1 MRILV
6 DESRVLSS
14 AKGALEAQ
22 LTRKVQAL
30 TVMRQRLRLSEDKL
44 ETALHTISKN
54 EERLEQRQQE
64 PRSFAVPSSR
74 LPPPSSTQLPTL
86 PTLST
91 LVKSQSEA
99 MRWLHQAVEAQEAIS
114 ASMSMTQ
121 RAQERS
127 RWTGPLLEA
136 SSMALE
142 VPLRRYESRLE
153 EANAIPD
160 KEPEALIE
168 AFFKEPEA
176 AAAIILHEGE
186 LFESLHDSRR
196 ASYNDLPPAP
206 MQPASPLQAQIR
218 ALEAASHAEISSS
231 DDDAASC
238 SDASCS
244 PKVSPTTVKVKSLA
258 SSIAAMRAG
267 KAFYDA
273 GKPDILQSSV
283 ACRAG
288 QVIFAID
295 DEEESEIEIEAV
307 SPVPV
312 PEVLTPDVP
321 SPDCESPELDN
332 AYAGFSEASAELD
345 LLLTS
350 TGATG
355 FPSGAAAIDET
366 EEDESQRGVD
376 VWQKYAQAGAPD
388 EEEVAEIS
396 SSSAMIV
403 FDSIDDNHDGVID
416 RKEFTDHF
424 RGKTLEGYTPPEPLK
439 KPVQE
444 EKATLAVF
452 LVKEDEVVEEKEAAT
467 AAPSMSWGY
476 QAATVDSSSFSLPP
490 MRASTPT
497 RQSNKDSGDSEDDED
512 SEANSSR
519 ISVFGTSL
527 TSSSRKSLPSPSR
540 MRQRA
545 ANMAQFLYDSPTANR
560 ASPAPTNRPRR
571 RSIGEDDAALAEM
584 VRSKHLARR
593 KKDGEQQ
600 QELRQLEGEIEK
612 LSGGKGVASS
622 GLIVHSV
629 AIMGDAPNTI
639 TSPTTA

>member
-1 MRILV
+1 
-6 DESRVLSS
+6 
-14 AKGALEAQ
+14 
-22 LTRKVQAL
+22 
-30 TVMRQRLRLSEDKL
+30 
-44 ETALHTISKN
+44 
-54 EERLEQRQQE
+54 
-64 PRSFAVPSSR
+64 
-74 LPPPSSTQLPTL
+74 
-86 PTLST
+86 
-91 LVKSQSEA
+91 
-99 MRWLHQAVEAQEAIS
+99 
-114 ASMSMTQ
+114 
-121 RAQERS
+121 
-127 RWTGPLLEA
+127 
-136 SSMALE
+136 
-142 VPLRRYESRLE
+142 
-153 EANAIPD
+153 
-160 KEPEALIE
+160 
-168 AFFKEPEA
+168 
-176 AAAIILHEGE
+176 
-186 LFESLHDSRR
+186 
-196 ASYNDLPPAP
+196 
-206 MQPASPLQAQIR
+206 
-218 ALEAASHAEISSS
+218 
-231 DDDAASC
+231 
-238 SDASCS
+238 
-244 PKVSPTTVKVKSLA
+244 
-258 SSIAAMRAG
+258 MRAG

-396 SSSAMIV
+396 SSSALV

-424 RGKTLEGYTPPEPLK
+424 LGKTLDGYTPPEPLK

-467 AAPSMSWGY
+467 AAPSMSWAY

-490 MRASTPT
+490 RRASTPT

-527 TSSSRKSLPSPSR
+527 TSS
-540 MRQRA
+540 
-545 ANMAQFLYDSPTANR
+545 NMAQFLYDSPTANR
-560 ASPAPTNRPRR
+560 ASPAPTSRPRR

-600 QELRQLEGEIEK
+600 QQELRQLEGEIEK
-612 LSGGKGVASS
+612 LSGGS